1 MHDSPQSH
9 RILSSDTA
17 ALWLLGLAFTAVH
30 FVAGAR
36 YGFHRDELLTYSN
49 ARDLEWGYVVYPPVT
64 AFLARIELAFF
75 GTSLIGFRFF
85 AAIAS
90 GFVAVLTGFMA
101 RAMGGG
107 RQAMLVSAFAASIG
121 GPVFFTGSFMSYM
134 SFDLLWWVAVAWCVS
149 RLLQSDDARWWL
161 GIGAAI
167 GLGLM
172 TKYTMAFF
180 AVALLGAMLLAPNRR
195 YFRSAWFWCG
205 VALALLIV
213 APNLWW
219 QYQHHFVGLA
229 WMRSIHTRDI
239 GLGRTD
245 NFLLKQFW
253 SATNPAAV
261 PLWLAGLWFL
271 FARPG
276 GRRWRMLGWMY
287 VLTLVLLMAARGRDY
302 YLSPAY
308 PMLFAAGAAW
318 TETWLRSLP
327 AQRQTRILRA
337 AWINLGIGGLV
348 QAALMLPFV
357 PVNSLW
363 WRVQDASSHQL
374 NMEIGWPELAAI
386 VAHVRDSIP
395 ASDRTALGVMA
406 EDEGEAGA
414 VNLYGRAYGLPRAVS
429 GMNSNWLRG
438 YGDPPPQTVIA
449 VGFKPDELNQIFASC
464 QVAAQLSNPYG
475 VVNDIFRDRDRVY
488 ICRNIRSSWPE
499 FWKHFQRYG

>member
-1 MHDSPQSH
+1 
-9 RILSSDTA
+9 
-17 ALWLLGLAFTAVH
+17 
-30 FVAGAR
+30 
-36 YGFHRDELLTYSN
+36 
-49 ARDLEWGYVVYPPVT
+49 VT
-64 AFLARIELAFF
+64 AFLARVELAFF

-134 SFDLLWWVAVAWCVS
+134 SFDLLSWVAVAWCVS

-276 GRRWRMLGWMY
+276 GRRWRMLGWIY
-287 VLTLVLLMAARGRDY
+287 VLTLVLLMAAR
-302 YLSPAY
+302 
-308 PMLFAAGAAW
+308 
-318 TETWLRSLP
+318 
-327 AQRQTRILRA
+327 
-337 AWINLGIGGLV
+337 
-348 QAALMLPFV
+348 
-357 PVNSLW
+357 
-363 WRVQDASSHQL
+363 
-374 NMEIGWPELAAI
+374 
-386 VAHVRDSIP
+386 
-395 ASDRTALGVMA
+395 
-406 EDEGEAGA
+406 
-414 VNLYGRAYGLPRAVS
+414 
-429 GMNSNWLRG
+429 
-438 YGDPPPQTVIA
+438 
-449 VGFKPDELNQIFASC
+449 KPS
-464 QVAAQLSNPYG
+464 
-475 VVNDIFRDRDRVY
+475 
-488 ICRNIRSSWPE
+488 
-499 FWKHFQRYG
+499 